1 MRKAEAAPAPVQRG
15 LPVRAL
21 RRRSAKGAACSTQ
34 LPLAVSVLV
43 FLEST
48 FIDQNNPK
56 RQTAG
61 PLWGSPKLDLSGLV
75 YGGLPGVGPW
85 PDSRF

>member
-1 MRKAEAAPAPVQRG
+1 MLYQLAMRRVFILVLAPSVVRWQSPVQ
-15 LPVRAL
+15 PE
-21 RRRSAKGAACSTQ
+21 
-34 LPLAVSVLV
+34 VLE
-43 FLEST
+43 LEST

-56 RQTAG
+56 RQTAD
-61 PLWGSPKLDLSGLV
+61 PHWGSPKLDLSGLV

>member
-1 MRKAEAAPAPVQRG
+1 
-15 LPVRAL
+15 
-21 RRRSAKGAACSTQ
+21 
-34 LPLAVSVLV
+34 
-43 FLEST
+43 LEST

>member
-1 MRKAEAAPAPVQRG
+1 MPASMHRNADERV
-15 LPVRAL
+15 A
-21 RRRSAKGAACSTQ
+21 SES
-34 LPLAVSVLV
+34 

-61 PLWGSPKLDLSGLV
+61 PHWGSPKLDLSELV

>member
-1 MRKAEAAPAPVQRG
+1 MPM
-15 LPVRAL
+15 
-21 RRRSAKGAACSTQ
+21 
-34 LPLAVSVLV
+34 SVASGS
-43 FLEST
+43 FWEST

-61 PLWGSPKLDLSGLV
+61 PHWGSPKLDLSGLV

>member
-1 MRKAEAAPAPVQRG
+1 MPVHETFVGIGSYCCWAA
-15 LPVRAL
+15 
-21 RRRSAKGAACSTQ
+21 
-34 LPLAVSVLV
+34 AVSALFL

>member
-1 MRKAEAAPAPVQRG
+1 MRAVAVAE
-15 LPVRAL
+15 PVRSCGSVTA
-21 RRRSAKGAACSTQ
+21 GAA
-34 LPLAVSVLV
+34 AF

-61 PLWGSPKLDLSGLV
+61 PRRGSPKLDLSRLV